1 MWIEGILSDMT
12 AWAPVQTLRKY
23 LVLTSETIPWERRGV
38 TTSIWVLAAVGGG
51 GLLLYR
57 YVVKNFGR
65 WEKEG
70 IPTIPGTFPWGS
82 NVEILTQSKQFSII
96 IEENYEKF
104 KDEKLY
110 GTYLLGKPVLNINDP
125 DLIRHIMVKDFNHF
139 VDRENSTLQKAL
151 EGGKIDALWKRQMTS
166 LSGEE
171 RKDVRSTFTP
181 IFTSG
186 KMKGMVQ
193 FILDVGDDMSK
204 AIGALAD
211 QEKDF
216 ELKVREDKNL
226 KSIPS
231 HQRHFI

>member
-1 MWIEGILSDMT
+1 MWVEILAESK
-12 AWAPVQTLRKY
+12 AVY
-23 LVLTSETIPWERRGV
+23 LSLAERRGV
-38 TTSIWVLAAVGGG
+38 TTSLWILATVGGG

-82 NVEILTQSKQFSII
+82 NIEVFTQSKHFNVIT
-96 IEENYEKF
+96 EENYVKF
-104 KDEKLY
+104 KDEKVY

-125 DLIRHIMVKDFNHF
+125 ELIRHIMVKDFNHF
-139 VDRENSTLQKAL
+139 VDREDSTQKKVF
-151 EGGKIDALWKRQMTS
+151 EGGKIDEVWKRQMTS

-171 RKDVRSTFTP
+171 WKDVRSTFTP

-193 FILDVGDDMSK
+193 FILEVGNELSK
-204 AIGALAD
+204 EVGTLAD
-211 QEKDF
+211 QGKDF
-216 ELKVREDKNL
+216 ELKVMKLIFGISSSNKKAPMLYVLRPL
-226 KSIPS
+226 
-231 HQRHFI
+231 